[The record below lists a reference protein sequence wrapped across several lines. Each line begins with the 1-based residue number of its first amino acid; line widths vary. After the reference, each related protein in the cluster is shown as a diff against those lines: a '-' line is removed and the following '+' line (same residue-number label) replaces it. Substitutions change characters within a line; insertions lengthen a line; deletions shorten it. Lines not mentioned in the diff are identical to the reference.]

1 MKTSVAALKKF
12 FGQYLTAADAVGL
25 HAVLTAAKPGD
36 VKSVRETMFA
46 IDRLIGGHGT
56 EVVRG
61 RHVDNYYGDIV
72 AEYVNVGDTYAA
84 TVLFDTIKKAF
95 RLTTLGDWLEKCP
108 KSYELERADWGYE
121 FSVRSSR

>member
-1 MKTSVAALKKF
+1 MKTSVAALQKH
-12 FGQYLTAADAVGL
+12 FGRHITATDAIGL
-25 HAVLTAAKPGD
+25 RAVLAAAKPDD
-36 VKSVRETMFA
+36 VKSVRETLVA
-46 IDRLIGGHGT
+46 ADRLIGGHGT

-61 RHVDNYYGDIV
+61 RYVDNYYGDFV

-84 TVLFDTIKKAF
+84 TLVFDTVKKAF

-108 KSYELERADWGYE
+108 KSYDLERADFGYE